1 MLKDDGLVADCNHAR
16 AAPYITGTGLSTI
29 RVSPITVRGVM
40 KISSSIGCAADI
52 RDGMPRLDRG
62 GQTLKNLQHLQ
73 ADAVA

>member
-1 MLKDDGLVADCNHAR
+1 MLKEYGLVADCNHAR

-29 RVSPITVRGVM
+29 RVSPTTERGVM
-40 KISSSIGCAADI
+40 KISSSIACAADI
-52 RDGMPRLDRG
+52 RDGMRRLDRA